1 LHKKENWGYARIF
14 YITISFYQAFVSK
27 QNVTLFKCFRAS
39 SGKTF
44 TLGRARNVPIP
55 HMINIFTIGTHAIT
69 RTACKLGI
77 FLATQNQ
84 TFEILLFDYILVNAT
99 LKCDHKPKRLVKNI
113 AKIMASFSLFTSLQM
128 PLWNEIIS
136 LKDWSSNI
144 AKAMASLFLVYIL
157 ANVNSKWNHNLK
169 KLGK

>member
-1 LHKKENWGYARIF
+1 MHKKENWRYARTF

-55 HMINIFTIGTHAIT
+55 HMINIFTTGTHAIT

-84 TFEILLFDYILVNAT
+84 TFEILLFHYILVNAT

-113 AKIMASFSLFTSLQM
+113 ANIMAFF
-128 PLWNEIIS
+128 
-136 LKDWSSNI
+136 
-144 AKAMASLFLVYIL
+144 FLVYIL
-157 ANVNSKWNHNLK
+157 ANATLKWDYKLERLVKYYSKDNGIIVPCLHPCK
-169 KLGK
+169 CQFKMKS